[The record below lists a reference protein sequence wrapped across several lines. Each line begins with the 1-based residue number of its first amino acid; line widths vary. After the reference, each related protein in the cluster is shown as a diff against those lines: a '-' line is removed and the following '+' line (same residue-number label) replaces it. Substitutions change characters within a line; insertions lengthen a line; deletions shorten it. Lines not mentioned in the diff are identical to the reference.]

1 MDRLTCKYEDAN
13 VLREQCTFDRLS
25 TDEPDDW
32 VPCCEI
38 CEMKY
43 DDTEVCEACPIQ
55 IAIDR
60 LAEYENTGLSPDRIK
75 EIERMYM
82 VKAGMMT
89 VMVEEIKSHAIEFE
103 YFGISSNYVEL
114 SYITSI
120 IEKYMGENNNRSV
133 RGEIWSP
140 IELKELLHNLR
151 DRDWDVNPIY
161 KIDENEGKKLIKALE
176 EMCDI
181 AQNK

>member
-1 MDRLTCKYEDAN
+1 MDRLTCKYEDAS

-43 DDTEVCEACPIQ
+43 DGTEVCEACPIQ

-60 LAEYENTGLSPDRIK
+60 LAEYENTGLLPDQIK
-75 EIERMYM
+75 NINNPLSNEI
-82 VKAGMMT
+82 
-89 VMVEEIKSHAIEFE
+89 
-103 YFGISSNYVEL
+103 
-114 SYITSI
+114 
-120 IEKYMGENNNRSV
+120 
-133 RGEIWSP
+133 P
-140 IELKELLHNLR
+140 IELKEFLHNLR
-151 DRDWDVNPIY
+151 DRDWDINPIY